1 MSSENSRQRSRKVAF
16 RVWPRMLAASL
27 AILFMVGVGGGWA
40 VNASLSGAIVA
51 PGFVV
56 VERNVKKVQH
66 LDGGIVA
73 EIAVRD
79 GDHVEAGQI
88 VMRLDV
94 SITKAELGVVET
106 QLIELSGRKIRL
118 AAERDG
124 LESIEVPAEFVAMG
138 PLADAV
144 LQGETRLF
152 NENRKTRE
160 SQKEQLK
167 LRIRQLEE
175 EVRGLTAQADAK
187 KVEIEIIGKELVQ
200 VRELHRQNLTPIT
213 RVYAMERDAARLSGD
228 RGHLIA
234 QMARAAGQVS
244 EIQLQIISI
253 DQNVRTEAQREL
265 RTIEGR
271 IGELL
276 ERQTAARDRLRRMDI
291 RAPQAGVVHELSV
304 HTVGG
309 IVTPASTIMM
319 IVPDD
324 ERLSVEARI
333 APFDIDQVKVG
344 QETRLRFTAFS
355 RTMTPEIPARIT
367 HVAANI
373 SQDVKS
379 GGSYYVVRADVD
391 RAASSKL
398 AGLEL
403 VPGMPVEV
411 FIATSQR
418 TPLSYFM
425 KPLTDQFMRAFRE
438 E

>member
-1 MSSENSRQRSRKVAF
+1 
-16 RVWPRMLAASL
+16 MLAASL